1 MRELIEQIVV
11 GELSP
16 GEMLPRE
23 VDLAESYGISR
34 GVARETI
41 RGLEERGLISVK
53 HGRGATVTEPS
64 HWDVLDPD
72 VFAASLAGPRRADVL
87 ADQLEVQR
95 LLEVEAA
102 GLAARRR
109 RDDDLAE
116 VTGALDAM
124 ATAAPKA
131 PDSPSAASRYD
142 DAHLAFHQGIARASG
157 NGALARLTAPLYR
170 AMASAPSRP
179 GTAADLRA
187 ELREHRRILAALD
200 AGDGEAASGA
210 MAAHLRAEVRR
221 LRRRD

>member
-1 MRELIEQIVV
+1 MRELIEQIVA

-23 VDLAESYGISR
+23 LDLADRYGISR

-64 HWDVLDPD
+64 SWDVLDPA
-72 VFAASLAGPRRADVL
+72 VFAASLAGPHRAELL

-109 RDDDLAE
+109 RDDDVAE
-116 VTGALDAM
+116 LTNAIEAM
-124 ATAAPKA
+124 AAAAPKG
-131 PDSPSAASRYD
+131 PDSPSAATRYD
-142 DAHLAFHQGIARASG
+142 EAHLAFHQGIARASG
-157 NGALARLTAPLYR
+157 NGALARLTAPLYQ
-170 AMASAPSRP
+170 AMTSAPSMP

-187 ELREHRRILAALD
+187 ELREHRRVLAALD
-200 AGDGEAASGA
+200 AGDADAAVAA